1 MDDDE
6 PADTDADPGTEGL
19 DALDPA
25 GIDLD
30 IERLA
35 SSLTPREDNERIT
48 LYQNTVAVACPV
60 CDAPFDDLVVCKGSA
75 TSLEQSEPLDLCVAV
90 SDGRPL
96 LFTHKQ

>member
-1 MDDDE
+1 MDD
-6 PADTDADPGTEGL
+6 PTDANPEPDAL
-19 DALDPA
+19 DAVDPA

-30 IERLA
+30 VERLL

-75 TSLEQSEPLDLCVAV
+75 TSLEQSEPLDICVAV
-90 SDGRPL
+90 SDGRPM

>member
-1 MDDDE
+1 MDEGDE
-6 PADTDADPGTEGL
+6 NRDASTGTETL
-19 DALDPA
+19 DAVDPA
-25 GIDLD
+25 GVDVDL
-30 IERLA
+30 ERLV

-60 CDAPFDDLVVCKGSA
+60 CETPFDDLVVCKGAA

-90 SDGRPL
+90 DEGRPL